1 MPSTRGSADE
11 NVAEL
16 AHELRLISGELH
28 RRLRADTS
36 AAGLTATQFSV
47 LARLERDGP
56 ASAVT
61 LAAGEHVTTQAAGQ
75 CLAALEREGLI
86 VRRPHAT
93 DGRQLVAETTVRG
106 RRFVHD
112 SRRTRESWIADTL
125 SQQFAPPELR
135 QLTEAVE
142 LLRRLV
148 DS

>member
-1 MPSTRGSADE
+1 MPSRPGSTEE

-16 AHELRLISGELH
+16 AHELRLIAGELH
-28 RRLRADTS
+28 RRLRTDTS
-36 AAGLTATQFSV
+36 AGTLTATQFSL

-61 LAAGEHVTTQAAGQ
+61 LAAAEHVTTQAAGQ
-75 CLAALEREGLI
+75 CLAALERESLV

-93 DGRQLVAETTVRG
+93 DGRQVVAEVTAKG
-106 RRFVHD
+106 RRFVDD
-112 SRRTRESWIADTL
+112 SRRSRESWIADAL
-125 SQQFAPPELR
+125 GREFAPRELR
-135 QLTEAVE
+135 QLNEAVQ